1 MIGNIYIKGQIG
13 NTYDNDGNVVV
24 RGVTLLDIL
33 DQFTDLPSDRSATY
47 FHLENSPG
55 GYVTTGNDIIEF
67 ISNVPN
73 AFVVAHGSIASI
85 TTKIFCAVPVE
96 NRMVEEGLEFMIHNP
111 WIDGV
116 SGDASELR
124 AAADDVEKH
133 EIELEAFYSKATG
146 LDKSTLS
153 NLMKNETYLTAEQC
167 VKFGFASSILK
178 KEKTRVLALNYNQ
191 NEIEMNKEQKTVA
204 ESIMAKLGYVKAPK
218 TNDEG
223 RKVLAVMTVT
233 DKGTLDS
240 EFETLEENDA
250 VTIDGE
256 PAPSGTYVAEDGRI
270 IEVVDGIAVKITV
283 EGEGED
289 DTEALK
295 ARIAELESEVE
306 ASKATTETL
315 EADKLAL
322 EEKIEASDKNAKEVL
337 AQLEVLAEMES
348 NGEPIEKTPR
358 FNRKQTEQPKR
369 SVHEIMKNAK
379 NRNKK

>member
-13 NTYDNDGNVVV
+13 NTLNPDGSIKTA
-24 RGVTLLDIL
+24 GVTLLDVL
-33 DQFTDLPSDRSATY
+33 DQFTDLPKETTTY
-47 FHLENSPG
+47 QFYIDSPG
-55 GYVTTGNDIIEF
+55 GYATVGSEIIDF
-67 ISNVPN
+67 IAGIEN
-73 AFVVAHGSIASI
+73 AVVIGQNMVASVA
-85 TTKIFCAVPVE
+85 TKIFCAVPVE
-96 NRMVEEGLEFMIHNP
+96 NRIIEEGTQFMIHNP
-111 WIDGV
+111 WVRGM
-116 SGDASELR
+116 SGDAEALR

-133 EIELEAFYSKATG
+133 ELEFEAFYSKATG

-218 TNDEG
+218 ENEG
-223 RKVLAVMTVT
+223 RKVVAVMTVT

-240 EFETLEENDA
+240 EFETLEENDE

-256 PAPSGTYVAEDGRI
+256 PALTGVYTTEDGRI

-306 ASKATTETL
+306 ASKSTSETL

-322 EEKIEASDKNAKEVL
+322 EKEVKEKDENSKEVL
-337 AQLEVLAEMES
+337 AQLEVLAKMES
-348 NGEPIEKTPR
+348 NGEPVEKTPR
-358 FNRKQTEQPKR
+358 FDRKPAPEQKR
-369 SVHEIMKNAK
+369 TVREAMDKAK
-379 NRNKK
+379 GK

>member
-1 MIGNIYIKGQIG
+1 
-13 NTYDNDGNVVV
+13 
-24 RGVTLLDIL
+24 
-33 DQFTDLPSDRSATY
+33 
-47 FHLENSPG
+47 
-55 GYVTTGNDIIEF
+55 
-67 ISNVPN
+67 
-73 AFVVAHGSIASI
+73 
-85 TTKIFCAVPVE
+85 
-96 NRMVEEGLEFMIHNP
+96 
-111 WIDGV
+111 
-116 SGDASELR
+116 
-124 AAADDVEKH
+124 
-133 EIELEAFYSKATG
+133 
-146 LDKSTLS
+146 
-153 NLMKNETYLTAEQC
+153 
-167 VKFGFASSILK
+167 
-178 KEKTRVLALNYNQ
+178 
-191 NEIEMNKEQKTVA
+191 MNKEQKTVA

-337 AQLEVLAEMES
+337 AQLEVLAKMES

-358 FNRKQTEQPKR
+358 FDRKPTEQPKR

>member
-1 MIGNIYIKGQIG
+1 MIGNIYITGQIG
-13 NTYDNDGNVVV
+13 NTYDNNGNVVV

-33 DQFTDLPSDRSATY
+33 DQFTDLPSERSATY

-55 GYVTTGNDIIEF
+55 GYVSTGNDIIEF

-178 KEKTRVLALNYNQ
+178 KEKTRILALKYNQ

-204 ESIMAKLGYVKAPK
+204 ESIMSKLGYVKAPK
-218 TNDEG
+218 ENEG

-256 PAPSGTYVAEDGRI
+256 PAPTDVYTTEDGRI

-306 ASKATTETL
+306 ASKSTTETL

-322 EEKIEASDKNAKEVL
+322 EKEVKEKDENAKEVL
-337 AQLEVLAEMES
+337 AQLEVLAKMES

-358 FNRKQTEQPKR
+358 FERKPATEQKR
-369 SVHEIMKNAK
+369 TVREAMDKAK
-379 NRNKK
+379 GK

>member
-1 MIGNIYIKGQIG
+1 MIGKIYIKGQIG
-13 NTYDNDGNVVV
+13 NTLNPDSSIKTK
-24 RGVTLLDIL
+24 GVTLLDVL
-33 DQFTDLPSDRSATY
+33 DQFTSLPKETITY
-47 FHLENSPG
+47 QFHIDSPG
-55 GYVTTGNDIIEF
+55 GYATVGTEIIDF
-67 ISNVPN
+67 ISSIEN
-73 AFVVAHGSIASI
+73 AVVVGQNMVASVA
-85 TTKIFCAVPVE
+85 TKIFCAVPVE
-96 NRMVEEGLEFMIHNP
+96 NRIIEEGTQFMIHNP
-111 WIDGV
+111 WVRGM
-116 SGDASELR
+116 SGDAEALR

-133 EIELEAFYSKATG
+133 ELEFEAFYSKATG

-178 KEKTRVLALNYNQ
+178 KEETRVLALNYNQ

-204 ESIMAKLGYVKAPK
+204 ESIMAKLGYVKAK
-218 TNDEG
+218 VVAENG

-256 PAPSGTYVAEDGRI
+256 PALTDVYTAEDGRI

-289 DTEALK
+289 ETEALK
-295 ARIAELESEVE
+295 ARISELESEVE
-306 ASKATTETL
+306 ANKSTTETL

-322 EEKIEASDKNAKEVL
+322 EKEVKEKDENAKEVL
-337 AQLEVLAEMES
+337 AQLEVLAKMES
-348 NGEPIEKTPR
+348 EGEPAPKKETFGKDKSKPA
-358 FNRKQTEQPKR
+358 RK
-369 SVHEIMKNAK
+369 SVREVMDKVK
-379 NRNKK
+379 GK